1 MECEMAETKQRRSL
15 FESLALRPIRKSDQ
29 RFLRDLYCTSR
40 DYEISQAD
48 MTESQKK
55 AFLRQQFALQTKH
68 YDKVYREA
76 ELQIIMKDGQ
86 PIGRIYTDYNV
97 KDNQFHLIDITLLR
111 EYRRFG
117 IGRYLIEGLKARA
130 ASANASLSLY
140 VHSFNPAL
148 KFYQGLGFV
157 QRRSERGYLY
167 LQWLNP

>member
-1 MECEMAETKQRRSL
+1 MECDMPEINQQPSL
-15 FESLALRPIRKSDQ
+15 RGSLALRPIRKSDQ

-40 DYEISQAD
+40 DYEMSQVD
-48 MTESQKK
+48 MPESQKK

-111 EYRRFG
+111 EYRGLG

-157 QRRSERGYLY
+157 QRRSEHGHLY

>member
-1 MECEMAETKQRRSL
+1 MAETKQRRSL

-40 DYEISQAD
+40 DYEMRQVDLSD
-48 MTESQKK
+48 SQKK

-111 EYRRFG
+111 EYRRLG

-157 QRRSERGYLY
+157 QRRNEHGYLY

>member
-1 MECEMAETKQRRSL
+1 MERDVPETKQQRSL
-15 FESLALRPIRKSDQ
+15 RGSLALRPIRKSDQ

-40 DYEISQAD
+40 DYEMSQVD
-48 MTESQKK
+48 LSESQKK

-86 PIGRIYTDYNV
+86 PIGRLYADYNAQA
-97 KDNQFHLIDITLLR
+97 NQFHLIDITLLR
-111 EYRRFG
+111 EYRGLG

-157 QRRSERGYLY
+157 QRRNEHGQLY